1 MSPFM
6 EKIKEFYKK
15 HPVLSNFIMIV
26 FTGLILL
33 WLVFIFLGF
42 WTHHGE
48 VEIVPDINGLSF
60 KEAEAR
66 LAEKDME
73 IIISDSIYNTD
84 VAPGTVVESWP
95 KAGAEVKAGR
105 PVYVVLTA
113 FSPKMVTIT
122 MPVTGVSSRQAMSY
136 LQSLGFNSVSI
147 VRVPSDYADLVLDAK
162 VGNQDIYVGASLPVN
177 ANIVLKVGNGVRVQ
191 EVTVTDSINGGEM
204 DLLKNEDDLSSDYFD

>member
-1 MSPFM
+1 
-6 EKIKEFYKK
+6 
-15 HPVLSNFIMIV
+15 MIV
-26 FTGLILL
+26 LTGFILL

-84 VAPGTVVESWP
+84 VEPGTVVESWP

-122 MPVTGVSSRQAMSY
+122 MPITGVSSRQAMSY
-136 LQSLGFNSVSI
+136 LQSLGFNSISI
-147 VRVPSDYADLVLDAK
+147 VRVPSNYADLVLDAK
-162 VGNQDIYVGASLPVN
+162 VGNQDIFVGASLPVN
-177 ANIVLKVGNGVRVQ
+177 ANIVLKVGNGVSV
-191 EVTVTDSINGGEM
+191 EEIVVDDSIEDNDE
-204 DLLKNEDDLSSDYFD
+204 DASQVDDDLSSVFFD